1 MKRILIITLEFPP
14 QIGGIAA
21 YAHDLA
27 SALPAAKVVVLAPRL
42 KKGDDADI
50 QAPYE
55 IVRQKLFFP
64 RWVWP
69 RWLRLLLVSA
79 WIVRRKKI
87 ELVLIHHIL
96 PAGYAGWLIKKIF
109 RVPYLLFSHGTD
121 VLAAAGTRRKKAF
134 TGLIARGAEQL
145 VFNSE
150 SLRRRFLRVWP
161 ELEKNSLVLYPC
173 PHPDF
178 FAPPPPAELHELR
191 RRLALEGK
199 RVVLSVA
206 RLAEGKGF
214 PHLIR
219 IMDKVLARNPNVVW
233 LIVGTGPKEAEIL
246 AQIQKKSLQNIVRF
260 IGEVPRSRLPAYY
273 YLADLFVLLTH
284 PDEGREEGLGLVFL
298 EAGAAGLPVIA
309 GKSGGVEEGVA
320 QAETGL
326 VFDVYRESRHIE
338 DAIVELL
345 ENRAYARQL
354 GAQARERLNSEFSWP
369 HQLDK
374 LAPWIG

>member
-1 MKRILIITLEFPP
+1 
-14 QIGGIAA
+14 
-21 YAHDLA
+21 
-27 SALPAAKVVVLAPRL
+27 
-42 KKGDDADI
+42 
-50 QAPYE
+50 
-55 IVRQKLFFP
+55 
-64 RWVWP
+64 
-69 RWLRLLLVSA
+69 
-79 WIVRRKKI
+79 
-87 ELVLIHHIL
+87 
-96 PAGYAGWLIKKIF
+96 
-109 RVPYLLFSHGTD
+109 
-121 VLAAAGTRRKKAF
+121 
-134 TGLIARGAEQL
+134 
-145 VFNSE
+145 
-150 SLRRRFLRVWP
+150 
-161 ELEKNSLVLYPC
+161 
-173 PHPDF
+173 
-178 FAPPPPAELHELR
+178 
-191 RRLALEGK
+191 
-199 RVVLSVA
+199 
-206 RLAEGKGF
+206 
-214 PHLIR
+214 
-219 IMDKVLARNPNVVW
+219 MDKVLARNPNVVW